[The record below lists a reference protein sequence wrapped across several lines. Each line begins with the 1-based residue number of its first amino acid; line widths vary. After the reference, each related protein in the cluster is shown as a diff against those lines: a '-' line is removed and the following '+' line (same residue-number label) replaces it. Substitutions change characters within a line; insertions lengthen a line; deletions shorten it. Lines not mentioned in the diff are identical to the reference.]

1 MPRSASDTAPP
12 GFAPAV
18 VRAVAVLDALATSDS
33 GVMTLSDLAREVGVP
48 KSSTSTICNALEAG
62 GLIRRDDLG
71 YTLGRRVVEL
81 GGAYLMRMDQ
91 VRAFYDE
98 CAASPLFANETVRL
112 SALAGIDTLCL
123 ARYEGHPALRLTA
136 GIGDRFPASASAP
149 GKALL
154 ARLDDSEI
162 ERRYHGITELPRITR
177 RSRRTLARLLKDVA
191 LVRERG
197 YAVDEQEAA
206 EHVVG
211 LATVVPTRG
220 VRATQ
225 LAVSVTVLDTQAVPE
240 RRAEL
245 VDGLRNL
252 ARVLGNPME
261 PVESAPARGRS
272 DRTTRTGDHRAL

>member
-1 MPRSASDTAPP
+1 M
-12 GFAPAV
+12 
-18 VRAVAVLDALATSDS
+18 
-33 GVMTLSDLAREVGVP
+33 
-48 KSSTSTICNALEAG
+48 
-62 GLIRRDDLG
+62 
-71 YTLGRRVVEL
+71 
-81 GGAYLMRMDQ
+81 
-91 VRAFYDE
+91 
-98 CAASPLFANETVRL
+98 
-112 SALAGIDTLCL
+112 
-123 ARYEGHPALRLTA
+123 
-136 GIGDRFPASASAP
+136 
-149 GKALL
+149 
-154 ARLDDSEI
+154 
-162 ERRYHGITELPRITR
+162 
-177 RSRRTLARLLKDVA
+177 A

-261 PVESAPARGRS
+261 PVESAPTRGRS